1 MTTPLDDAA
10 KLLELAK
17 SAHDKRQ
24 DDQAAF
30 CLQLSIAGS
39 LLSIA
44 DQLSTIANSLN
55 SIQQIT
61 ERMNQ

>member
-1 MTTPLDDAA
+1 MTAILEAS

-30 CLQLSIAGS
+30 CIQLSIAES

-55 SIQQIT
+55 SLQQIT